1 MNEAFNVSGE
11 QLLMIMTENNN
22 KDTDLVKMNNNS
34 ISVSKFC
41 EMSLFLNID
50 PLQKWALHLIVIL
63 MCKNANP
70 MGVAKKFT
78 EDLNCREC
86 VRNVEESPQMYSR
99 CSTMCSTMSDWISL
113 FHFFELN
120 LNSKTSEA
128 SKTIL
133 GTNEPRC
140 NKRLLYDLENNKCI
154 QRMIHALTEAQV
166 VGENTT
172 PTETALWAFLYLS
185 PRTTPAGSMLER
197 LYCSVNSNARESELR
212 CLRAMSIFNDKIDIE
227 TAYTDTM
234 SLVLRCFDV
243 KENFKRLVE
252 NILRQRKETL
262 IPVGPK
268 TIRPLLRAYAA
279 AAVHT
284 KILKTSSENWSIWR
298 SKANFPITTST
309 YVQKLLYFIC
319 VQIHIPD
326 VHEYQNLFH
335 ADLLHRV
342 STMTVHE
349 IDVGCVI
356 EVLGNLRTYNG
367 EISNLID
374 FRHKCLF
381 GVNEKMRQEITL
393 TKVLQLYISIYQHPS
408 IIESCWRHVVPVF
421 NHTIRMNIEE
431 FKNQN
436 KYQVSQVIRNLVQ
449 NILD

>member
-1 MNEAFNVSGE
+1 
-11 QLLMIMTENNN
+11 
-22 KDTDLVKMNNNS
+22 
-34 ISVSKFC
+34 
-41 EMSLFLNID
+41 
-50 PLQKWALHLIVIL
+50 
-63 MCKNANP
+63 
-70 MGVAKKFT
+70 
-78 EDLNCREC
+78 
-86 VRNVEESPQMYSR
+86 
-99 CSTMCSTMSDWISL
+99 
-113 FHFFELN
+113 
-120 LNSKTSEA
+120 
-128 SKTIL
+128 
-133 GTNEPRC
+133 
-140 NKRLLYDLENNKCI
+140 
-154 QRMIHALTEAQV
+154 
-166 VGENTT
+166 
-172 PTETALWAFLYLS
+172 
-185 PRTTPAGSMLER
+185 MLER
-197 LYCSVNSNARESELR
+197 LYCSINSNARESELR
-212 CLRAMSIFNDKIDIE
+212 CLRAISIFNDKIDIE

-262 IPVGPK
+262 IPVSPK